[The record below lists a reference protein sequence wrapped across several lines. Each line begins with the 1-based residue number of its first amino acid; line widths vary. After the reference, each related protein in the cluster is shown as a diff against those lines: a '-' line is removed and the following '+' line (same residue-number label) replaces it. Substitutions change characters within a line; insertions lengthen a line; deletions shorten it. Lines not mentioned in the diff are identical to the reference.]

1 MRMKGFLLAWTVF
14 IFAGAL
20 CAQTP
25 GTQTQSQDT
34 PQGLPKC
41 LSDVTD
47 YQYSVTFTQ
56 LTIRNQAALRRQFE
70 DQLKEPAQITEKELA
85 SEVRRVPAETVI
97 KDVKTRGVAFDMSPG
112 IEKKLRKAN
121 ASEEVI
127 EAVREAG
134 PTFRAQMATMILG
147 PGSARVQNVPK
158 EQAREFS
165 RVMGERAPDK
175 AIALAETFTKQFP
188 QSPLLGYVYS
198 LVANAY
204 HQKGDIEK
212 VVAYTGYSLNFN
224 PDNLTSLI
232 LRVGALSQPQYL
244 RRHAVNGGKILQE
257 ALSEANH
264 ALQLIS
270 QIPKLPNETEAEYH
284 RRLADYGSEIH
295 GPLGMV
301 HLMLASG
308 GPSSMDKAELAKAE
322 QEFTTAVSTSSHPDP
337 RDYFRLGEAY
347 KMDGKWGDAIQAFTK
362 AGKLGQGT
370 LIQTYATELIAQVK
384 KRNAEDSVA
393 SNPHR
398 F

>member
-1 MRMKGFLLAWTVF
+1 
-14 IFAGAL
+14 
-20 CAQTP
+20 
-25 GTQTQSQDT
+25 
-34 PQGLPKC
+34 
-41 LSDVTD
+41 
-47 YQYSVTFTQ
+47 VTFTQ
-56 LTIRNQAALRRQFE
+56 VAMRDQAALRRQFE

-85 SEVRRVPAETVI
+85 DEVRRVPAETVI
-97 KDVKTRGVAFDMSPG
+97 KDVKSRGVAFDMSPG

-134 PTFRAQMATMILG
+134 PTFRAQMATMIIG
-147 PGSARVQNVPK
+147 PGSARAQNVPK

-165 RVMGERAPDK
+165 RLVGESAPDK

-188 QSPLLGYVYS
+188 QSSLLSYVYS
-198 LVANAY
+198 LWANAY
-204 HQKGDIEK
+204 QQKGDIEE

-224 PDNLTSLI
+224 QDNLTSLI
-232 LRVGALSQPQYL
+232 LRVGALPQPQYL
-244 RRHAVNGGKILQE
+244 RRHAVYGGKILQE
-257 ALSEANH
+257 ALTEANR

-308 GPSSMDKAELAKAE
+308 GPSSLDKAELAKAE

-337 RDYFRLGEAY
+337 RDYYRLGEAY

-370 LIQTYATELIAQVK
+370 LIQTYAMEEIAQVK
-384 KRNAEDSVA
+384 KRNAQATVA